1 MEVKQIA
8 DGGIIYYDAEF
19 FKPQV
24 ADKCFAFIKDN
35 VPFKQ
40 ESSYNRPFPRLTA
53 WYADSGLTYS
63 YSGVTHN
70 GLSWTPILFEL
81 KIKAESLPGSTK
93 FNSLLINF
101 YRNGKDSIGWHADDE
116 KELGANPIVASFSF
130 GATRRFLLRHKNTK
144 EQLEYSVTHGS
155 VIIMAGTCQHYWH
168 HSVPKTTQE
177 IGERINL
184 TFRKIHE

>member
-1 MEVKQIA
+1 MEVTQIA
-8 DGGIIYYDAEF
+8 DGGIIYYDSEF
-19 FKPQV
+19 FKPQI
-24 ADKCFAFIKDN
+24 ADKCFSFIKDN

-40 ESSYNRPFPRLTA
+40 ETSYGRPFPRLTA
-53 WYADSGLTYS
+53 WYADPGLTYS
-63 YSGVTHN
+63 YSGVTHQ
-70 GLSWTPILFEL
+70 GLEWIPILSEI
-81 KIKAESLPGSTK
+81 KNKAEKVSETS

-116 KELGANPIVASFSF
+116 KELGRNPIVASFSF

-144 EQLEYSVTHGS
+144 EQLEYSVNHGS
-155 VIIMAGTCQHYWH
+155 LIIMAGTTQHYWH
-168 HSVPKTTQE
+168 HSVPKTAQD